1 MLSTAGVL
9 QWFPYFT
16 IAAFFFSI
24 CACAYSLY
32 SARVIRTEF
41 PSKTLLNAI
50 RAEIDTLSG
59 DIADLSARFSRFQ
72 KREGMQAA
80 RDAKRSSADLQAEAL
95 TIMGNDS
102 TSSPAGDSHPKAD
115 LYKRAR
121 NH

>member
-1 MLSTAGVL
+1 MLSTAGIL
-9 QWFPYFT
+9 QWQPYFM

-32 SARVIRTEF
+32 SAHVFRTEF

-59 DIADLSARFSRFQ
+59 DTADLSDRFSRFQ
-72 KREGMQAA
+72 KREGM
-80 RDAKRSSADLQAEAL
+80 RDARAAKSSSADLQAEAL
-95 TIMGNDS
+95 TIMNQGDN
-102 TSSPAGDSHPKAD
+102 SPAGSSHPKAD

-121 NH
+121 GH